1 MAHLGHKQ
9 GQPFVEHFAVV
20 VALAGGRAEEPFQH
34 HLQRV
39 LDAGDAAGGVEI
51 TLLFLGKGMG
61 RVVGGDGVDDA
72 VDESAPQ
79 PHAVVVALDGGVA
92 FYLVAQL
99 GIVAV
104 VEPQVVGGHLGG
116 DVLVVDAFVAE
127 EGELGGGADV
137 GDMEAGVVLA
147 GAFDGF
153 VGGDET
159 GFAVADFGMQGGVLA
174 FLPGKLHL
182 VVSQVGLDDALFL
195 AVGYD
200 ELAALGEEL
209 VEDIGFVDQ
218 HVAGAA
224 AQEELDGG
232 VAQRVDGQQ
241 VVDVVVGGSEHES
254 VVDGTLLGGQ
264 RLFVFEVGK
273 GGGLRVS
280 VGHVDDGGDTPGQ
293 GGIALGGEV
302 GLGGEA
308 RVAEVDMG
316 VDDAGYDIAPFGRKG
331 LGVTQCRGTLD
342 NPSVVDE
349 EVARGDGALVDD
361 GAVLDDVVH

>member
-1 MAHLGHKQ
+1 M
-9 GQPFVEHFAVV
+9 
-20 VALAGGRAEEPFQH
+20 
-34 HLQRV
+34 
-39 LDAGDAAGGVEI
+39 
-51 TLLFLGKGMG
+51 
-61 RVVGGDGVDDA
+61 VGGDGVDDA

-92 FYLVAQL
+92 FYLVAHL

-116 DVLVVDAFVAE
+116 DVFVVDGFVAE

-147 GAFDGF
+147 CTF
-153 VGGDET
+153 DET

-174 FLPGKLHL
+174 FLAGKLHL
-182 VVSQVGLDDALFL
+182 VVSLVGLDDALLL

-241 VVDVVVGGSEHES
+241 VVDIVVGGSEHKS

-264 RLFVFEVGK
+264 RLFGFEVGE
-273 GGGLRVS
+273 GGGLRVG
-280 VGHVDDGGDTPGQ
+280 VGHVDDGGDTPGKR
-293 GGIALGGEV
+293 GIALGGEV
-302 GLGGEA
+302 GFVGEPG
-308 RVAEVDMG
+308 VAEMDMG
-316 VDDAGYDIAPFGRKG
+316 VDDARYDITPFGRKG
-331 LGVTQCRGTLD
+331 LGVTQRRDPLD

-349 EVARGDGALVDD
+349 EVALGDDALVDD